1 MANIIFL
8 TFEQVLTIHDN
19 QIETYGGSHG
29 IRDLALFESAIMRP
43 QTTFGGKDLYP
54 SVFEKAAILMH
65 SLIMNHSFVDGN
77 KRTGTVSV
85 LVFLEING
93 FRVSVSQKELISIS
107 LEIASRKMN
116 AKNVSIW
123 LKKTQRKSNF

>member
-1 MANIIFL
+1 VVNTIFL
-8 TFEQVLTIHDN
+8 TFEQVLAIHDN

-54 SVFEKAAILMH
+54 SVFEKAAVLMH
-65 SLIMNHSFVDGN
+65 SLIMNHPFVDGN
-77 KRTGTVSV
+77 KRTGTVSA

-93 FRVSVSQKELISIS
+93 FRIVVNQNELVDIS
-107 LEIASRKMN
+107 LNVVSKNMDVKSV
-116 AKNVSIW
+116 AKW
-123 LKKTQRKSNF
+123 LQKNSKKT